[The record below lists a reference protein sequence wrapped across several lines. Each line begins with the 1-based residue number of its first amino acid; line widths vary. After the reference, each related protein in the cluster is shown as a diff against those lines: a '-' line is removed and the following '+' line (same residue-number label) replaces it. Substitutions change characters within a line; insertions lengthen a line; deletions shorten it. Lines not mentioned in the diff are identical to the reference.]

1 MFWNTVFWKFK
12 IQKNLTLCIKL
23 ILCFEMSTLQKVNC
37 QAPNILFQIWLVS
50 SQTSACESLHLFFFQ
65 IIESWKPLEVLG
77 FHASLAQGISAFLLK
92 SRISTRWQNNLL
104 FSCVHNETSQKVRA
118 FCSLDKQAPPRPD
131 VPPLS
136 PSVGLVLSFPFLP
149 MPTSQLVLGLS
160 VPRWDGE
167 RWLLSESA
175 GEQRCRFFCSAMAL
189 DVFPSLWMRLG
200 FPSAKVFYGNTLFF
214 VFLCAQHTLHSMEQN
229 CLESCK

>member
-1 MFWNTVFWKFK
+1 MPAW
-12 IQKNLTLCIKL
+12 
-23 ILCFEMSTLQKVNC
+23 
-37 QAPNILFQIWLVS
+37 
-50 SQTSACESLHLFFFQ
+50 HR
-65 IIESWKPLEVLG
+65 
-77 FHASLAQGISAFLLK
+77 ASLLK
-92 SRISTRWQNNLL
+92 SHISTRWQNNLL

-136 PSVGLVLSFPFLP
+136 PSVGLVLSFPSLP

-175 GEQRCRFFCSAMAL
+175 GEERCRFFCSAMAL

-200 FPSAKVFYGNTLFF
+200 FPSAKVFYGNTIFF
-214 VFLCAQHTLHSMEQN
+214 LFLCAQHTLHSMEQN
-229 CLESCK
+229 CLESCKQYDESTEVAKAMCEMPVPKQVTVHERDRRNSVHAQNLH